1 MVEQVAAEL
10 MRRGVALVSW
20 ASHRGGAPPLLV
32 PEADLDVAMEA
43 LDAALVV
50 ADERVVRG

>member
-1 MVEQVAAEL
+1 

-32 PEADLDVAMEA
+32 PEADLDLAMEA